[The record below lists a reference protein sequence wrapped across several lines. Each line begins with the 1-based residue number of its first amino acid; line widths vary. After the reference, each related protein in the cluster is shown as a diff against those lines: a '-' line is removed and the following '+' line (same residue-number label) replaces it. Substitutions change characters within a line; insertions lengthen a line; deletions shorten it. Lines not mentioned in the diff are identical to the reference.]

1 MRNFRRPSRD
11 IKLFTPLPPQGNPRK
26 IIPQN
31 RQRGYHRGR
40 SLPTEPDHPP
50 TLSPVDCALLAMKNP
65 RHPMFQ
71 DHLQT
76 TLASLEARHLRRR
89 LSVSDLATGPLV
101 GFGGHTLHNFASN
114 DYLGLAAHPQVVA
127 AALEATR
134 DFGAGA
140 GSSRLVTGTQ
150 RPHREF
156 EEKIAAFKNTAAA
169 LVFGS
174 GYASST
180 GALQALATKDDV
192 ILLDK
197 LAHACLVDGARLS
210 GATIRPFHHNDPTH
224 LEHHLQWARQ
234 KYARARVFIVTESVF
249 SMDGDLAPLRD
260 VVELKDQY
268 GAVLLLDEAHA
279 VGVLGRGGR
288 GLADQL
294 GLAHRIEVQMGT
306 LGKALGSSGG
316 YIAGSR
322 ALIDLLVNRAR
333 SFIFSTAPPAANAAA
348 AAAALDLCASPEG
361 DRGRARLRELAA
373 LLDPAP
379 PAAIHRVII
388 GGEEETLQTA
398 RRMAQ
403 LCFHVPAIRPPTV
416 PAGTSRLRI
425 SLSAAHDPEVVRTLS
440 AALRAIVA
448 PATSP
453 NDNPDTVCPVCGAVL
468 LSEKCKVVCRSATC
482 GYRIVF
488 NCSEF

>member
-1 MRNFRRPSRD
+1 MDSAPFA
-11 IKLFTPLPPQGNPRK
+11 
-26 IIPQN
+26 
-31 RQRGYHRGR
+31 
-40 SLPTEPDHPP
+40 
-50 TLSPVDCALLAMKNP
+50 VKNP
-65 RHPMFQ
+65 RCLMFE
-71 DHLQT
+71 DHLQK
-76 TLASLEARHLRRR
+76 TLADLETQHRRRR
-89 LSVSDLATGPLV
+89 LLVSDLATGPLV
-101 GFGGHTLHNFASN
+101 RFDNKARHNFASN

-134 DFGAGA
+134 KFGAGA

-150 RPHREF
+150 RPHREL

-197 LAHACLVDGARLS
+197 LSHACLVDGARLS
-210 GATIRPFHHNDPTH
+210 GATIRPFHHHNPDH
-224 LEHHLQWARQ
+224 LQHHLQWAGKKHPQ
-234 KYARARVFIVTESVF
+234 ARIFIVTESVF
-249 SMDGDLAPLRD
+249 SMDGDLAPLREI
-260 VVELKDQY
+260 VELKDRY

-294 GLAHRIEVQMGT
+294 GLAHRIEAQMGT

-333 SFIFSTAPPAANAAA
+333 SFIFSTAPPAASAAA
-348 AAAALDLCASPEG
+348 ASAALDLCASPEG
-361 DRGRARLRELAA
+361 DQRRAKLRDVAA
-373 LLDPAP
+373 LLEPTP
-379 PAAIHRVII
+379 PAAIHPVII
-388 GGEEETLQTA
+388 GREEDALQA
-398 RRMAQ
+398 ADRMTQ
-403 LCFHVPAIRPPTV
+403 LGFHVPAIRPPTV
-416 PAGTSRLRI
+416 PAGTSRLRV
-425 SLSAAHDPEVVRTLS
+425 SLSAGHDPEVVRTLA
-440 AALRAIVA
+440 AALRAIAA
-448 PATSP
+448 PATSR
-453 NDNPDTVCPVCGAVL
+453 NDNPDTVCPVCGAAL
-468 LSEKCKVVCRSATC
+468 ISEKCKVVCRSATC

>member
-1 MRNFRRPSRD
+1 MDSAPFA
-11 IKLFTPLPPQGNPRK
+11 
-26 IIPQN
+26 
-31 RQRGYHRGR
+31 
-40 SLPTEPDHPP
+40 
-50 TLSPVDCALLAMKNP
+50 VKNP
-65 RHPMFQ
+65 RCLMFE
-71 DHLQT
+71 DYLQK
-76 TLASLEARHLRRR
+76 TLADLETQHRRRR
-89 LSVSDLATGPLV
+89 LLVSDLATGRLV
-101 GFGGHTLHNFASN
+101 RFDNKTRPNFASN

-134 DFGAGA
+134 EFGAGA
-140 GSSRLVTGTQ
+140 GASRLVTGTQ
-150 RPHREF
+150 RPHREL

-180 GALQALATKDDV
+180 GALQALATKNDV

-197 LAHACLVDGARLS
+197 LSHACLVDGARLS
-210 GATIRPFHHNDPTH
+210 GATIRPFHHNDPAH
-224 LEHHLQWARQ
+224 LDHHLQWAREKHPQ
-234 KYARARVFIVTESVF
+234 ARVFIVTESVF

-260 VVELKDQY
+260 IVELKDRY

-333 SFIFSTAPPAANAAA
+333 SFIFSTAPPAATAAA
-348 AAAALDLCASPEG
+348 ASAALDLCASPEG
-361 DRGRARLRELAA
+361 DQRRAKLRELAG

-379 PAAIHRVII
+379 PAAIHPVII
-388 GGEEETLQTA
+388 GREEDTLHAAEQMA
-398 RRMAQ
+398 R
-403 LCFHVPAIRPPTV
+403 LGFHVPAIRPPTV
-416 PAGTSRLRI
+416 PAGTSRLRV
-425 SLSAAHDPEVVRTLS
+425 SLSASHDPEVVRTLA

-448 PATSP
+448 PATSQ
-453 NDNPDTVCPVCGAVL
+453 NDDPDTVCPVCGAAL
-468 LSEKCKVVCRSATC
+468 ISEKCKVVCRSATC

>member
-1 MRNFRRPSRD
+1 MDSAPFA
-11 IKLFTPLPPQGNPRK
+11 
-26 IIPQN
+26 
-31 RQRGYHRGR
+31 
-40 SLPTEPDHPP
+40 
-50 TLSPVDCALLAMKNP
+50 VKNP
-65 RHPMFQ
+65 RCLMFE
-71 DHLQT
+71 DHLQK
-76 TLASLEARHLRRR
+76 TLADLETQHRRRR
-89 LSVSDLATGPLV
+89 LLVSDLATSPLV
-101 GFGGHTLHNFASN
+101 RFDNKTRHNFASN

-134 DFGAGA
+134 NFGAGA

-150 RPHREF
+150 RPHREL

-180 GALQALATKDDV
+180 GALQALATKNDV

-197 LAHACLVDGARLS
+197 LSHACLVDGARLS
-210 GATIRPFHHNDPTH
+210 GASIRPFHHNDPAH
-224 LEHHLQWARQ
+224 LEHHLQWAREKHPQ
-234 KYARARVFIVTESVF
+234 ARVFIVTESVF

-260 VVELKDQY
+260 IVELKDRY

-316 YIAGSR
+316 YIAGSS

-333 SFIFSTAPPAANAAA
+333 SFIFSTAPPAATAAA
-348 AAAALDLCASPEG
+348 ASVALDLCASPEG
-361 DRGRARLRELAA
+361 DQRRAKLRELAG

-379 PAAIHRVII
+379 PAAIHPVII
-388 GGEEETLQTA
+388 GREEDTLHAAEQMA
-398 RRMAQ
+398 R
-403 LCFHVPAIRPPTV
+403 LGFHVPAIRPPTV
-416 PAGTSRLRI
+416 PAGTSRLRV

-448 PATSP
+448 PATSQ
-453 NDNPDTVCPVCGAVL
+453 NENPDTVCPVCGAAL
-468 LSEKCKVVCRSATC
+468 ISEKCKVVCRSATC

>member
-1 MRNFRRPSRD
+1 MDSAPFA
-11 IKLFTPLPPQGNPRK
+11 
-26 IIPQN
+26 
-31 RQRGYHRGR
+31 
-40 SLPTEPDHPP
+40 
-50 TLSPVDCALLAMKNP
+50 VKNP
-65 RHPMFQ
+65 RCLMFE
-71 DHLQT
+71 DHLQK
-76 TLASLEARHLRRR
+76 TLADLETQHRRRR
-89 LSVSDLATGPLV
+89 LLVSDLATGPLV
-101 GFGGHTLHNFASN
+101 HLDNKTRHNFASN

-134 DFGAGA
+134 NFGAGA

-150 RPHREF
+150 RPHREL

-197 LAHACLVDGARLS
+197 LSHACLVDGARLS
-210 GATIRPFHHNDPTH
+210 GATIRPFHHNDPAH
-224 LEHHLQWARQ
+224 LEHHLQWAREKHPQ
-234 KYARARVFIVTESVF
+234 ARVFIVTESVF

-260 VVELKDQY
+260 IVELKDRY

-333 SFIFSTAPPAANAAA
+333 SFIFSTAPPAATAAA
-348 AAAALDLCASPEG
+348 ASAALDLCASPEG
-361 DRGRARLRELAA
+361 DQRRAKLRELAA
-373 LLDPAP
+373 LLDPTP
-379 PAAIHRVII
+379 QAAIHPVII
-388 GGEEETLQTA
+388 GREEDTLHAAEQMA
-398 RRMAQ
+398 R
-403 LCFHVPAIRPPTV
+403 LGFHVPAIRPPTV
-416 PAGTSRLRI
+416 PAGTSRLRV
-425 SLSAAHDPEVVRTLS
+425 SLSAAHDPEVVRSLS

-448 PATSP
+448 PATSQ
-453 NDNPDTVCPVCGAVL
+453 NENPDTVCPVCGAAL
-468 LSEKCKVVCRSATC
+468 ISEKCKVVCRSATC

>member
-1 MRNFRRPSRD
+1 MDSAPFA
-11 IKLFTPLPPQGNPRK
+11 
-26 IIPQN
+26 
-31 RQRGYHRGR
+31 
-40 SLPTEPDHPP
+40 
-50 TLSPVDCALLAMKNP
+50 VKNP
-65 RHPMFQ
+65 CRLMFE
-71 DHLQT
+71 DHLQK
-76 TLASLEARHLRRR
+76 TLADLETQHRRRR
-89 LSVSDLATGPLV
+89 LFVSDLATGPLV
-101 GFGGHTLHNFASN
+101 RFEGKTRHNFASN

-134 DFGAGA
+134 EFGAGA
-140 GSSRLVTGTQ
+140 GASRLVIGTQ
-150 RPHREF
+150 RPHREL
-156 EEKIAAFKNTAAA
+156 EEKIATFKNTAAA

-180 GALQALATKDDV
+180 GALQALATKNDV

-197 LAHACLVDGARLS
+197 LSHACLVDGARLS
-210 GATIRPFHHNDPTH
+210 GATIRPFHHNDPAH
-224 LEHHLQWARQ
+224 LEHHLQWAREKHRQ
-234 KYARARVFIVTESVF
+234 ARVFIVTESVF

-260 VVELKDQY
+260 IVGLKDRY

-316 YIAGSR
+316 YLAGSR

-333 SFIFSTAPPAANAAA
+333 SFIFSTAPPAATAAA
-348 AAAALDLCASPEG
+348 ASAALDLCAGPEG
-361 DRGRARLRELAA
+361 DQRRAKLRGLAA

-379 PAAIHRVII
+379 PAAIHPVII
-388 GGEEETLQTA
+388 GREEDTLQAAEQMA
-398 RRMAQ
+398 R
-403 LCFHVPAIRPPTV
+403 LGFHLPAIRPPTV
-416 PAGTSRLRI
+416 PAGTSRLRV
-425 SLSAAHDPEVVRTLS
+425 SLSAAHDPEVVRTLA
-440 AALRAIVA
+440 AALPAIVA
-448 PATSP
+448 PATP
-453 NDNPDTVCPVCGAVL
+453 QNDNPDTVCPVCGAAL
-468 LSEKCKVVCRSATC
+468 ISEKCKVVCRSATC